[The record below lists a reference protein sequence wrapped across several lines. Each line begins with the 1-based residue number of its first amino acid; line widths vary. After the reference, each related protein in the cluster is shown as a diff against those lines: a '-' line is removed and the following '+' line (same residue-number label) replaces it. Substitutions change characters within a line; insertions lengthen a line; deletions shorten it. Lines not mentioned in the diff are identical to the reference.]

1 MARATWSGFLS
12 FGLVSVPVGLYT
24 ATADQT
30 IHFNQLHKGT
40 SNRIR
45 YKKVDEETG
54 EELSSEDIVNGYPL
68 GGGEYV
74 VVTREEM
81 AEAAPGKSELIEIQ
95 DFVDLEEIDP
105 IFFRQSYYLAP
116 KGKGAD
122 RAYALL
128 LETMRETKKVG
139 IATLVLRD
147 KEHLVAVRPTEK
159 VLMLETMYFQDE
171 IRDPEEE
178 LDTLPPVGHA
188 NPREL
193 SIAKKL
199 VESLTDEWDPSR
211 YKNTYRERVEAL
223 VEEKRKGHAVVHGAE
238 ERPRSNVIDLMSALQ
253 ASIDRT
259 SKRPTRSA
267 ARATSATKGT
277 SLKVSAHHE
286 RKGLDA
292 MTKADLLERAARLKL
307 DVNAKMTKAELTKA
321 VSSAKPVVKKS
332 ARRSS

>member
-12 FGLVSVPVGLYT
+12 FGLVSVPVGLFT

-40 SNRIR
+40 SHRVR

-54 EELSSEDIVNGYPL
+54 EELSTEDIVNGYPL

-74 VVTREEM
+74 VVSREEM

-95 DFVDLEEIDP
+95 DFVDLDEIDP

-128 LETMRETKKVG
+128 LQAMRETKKVG
-139 IATLVLRD
+139 IATFVLRD
-147 KEHLVAVRPTEK
+147 KEHLVAIRPAEK

-178 LDTLPPVGHA
+178 LDTLPKATEA

-199 VESLTDEWDPSR
+199 VDSLTDEWDPSR
-211 YKNTYRERVEAL
+211 YKNTYRERI
-223 VEEKRKGHAVVHGAE
+223 EELIEQKREGHAVVFGSE
-238 ERPRSNVIDLMSALQ
+238 ERPKSNVIDLMSALQ
-253 ASIDRT
+253 ASIDRSST
-259 SKRPTRSA
+259 RPARSA
-267 ARATSATKGT
+267 AKVTAAKKSS
-277 SLKVSAHHE
+277 SLKVSAHRE
-286 RKGLDA
+286 RQGLDT
-292 MTKADLLERAARLKL
+292 MTKADLLELAVRRKL
-307 DVNAKMTKAELTKA
+307 DVNAKMTKAELVKLLGD
-321 VSSAKPVVKKS
+321 AKPATKKS
-332 ARRSS
+332 GRRVS

>member
-12 FGLVSVPVGLYT
+12 FGLVSVPVGLFS
-24 ATADQT
+24 ATSDQT
-30 IHFNQLHKGT
+30 IHFNQLHKNT
-40 SNRIR
+40 SHRVR

-54 EELSSEDIVNGYPL
+54 EELSTEDIVNGYPL

-74 VVTREEM
+74 VVTKEEM
-81 AEAAPGKSELIEIQ
+81 ADAAPGKSGLIEIQ

-128 LETMRETKKVG
+128 LEAMRETKKVG

-147 KEHLVAVRPTEK
+147 KEHLVAVRPAEK
-159 VLMLETMYFQDE
+159 VLMLETMYFEDE

-178 LDTLPPVGHA
+178 LDTLPPLGHA
-188 NPREL
+188 NEREL

-199 VESLTDEWDPSR
+199 IDSLTDEWSPHR
-211 YKNTYRERVEAL
+211 YKNTYRQRVEEL
-223 VEEKRKGHAVVHGAE
+223 IEEKRAGHAVVRGKE
-238 ERPRSNVIDLMSALQ
+238 DRPKSNVIDLMSALQ

-259 SKRPTRSA
+259 TAKRPGRSA
-267 ARATSATKGT
+267 ARSTATKGT
-277 SLKVSAHHE
+277 SLKVSEHRE
-286 RKGLDA
+286 
-292 MTKADLLERAARLKL
+292 
-307 DVNAKMTKAELTKA
+307 
-321 VSSAKPVVKKS
+321 KK
-332 ARRSS
+332 